1 MRVDNVDMGDTNDSE
16 HRAPPDA
23 TSSGEPFLDLDALV
37 FDPGALESNAY
48 EPTFE
53 NGLEGNEFELNFD
66 DLWSADMAQ
75 LPLAADD
82 TDFTQTHQLQDDTSL
97 QHDGLQRPGTDQLA
111 LNFGDLMRNIS
122 ESPSSTQSPNILTP
136 PIPSP
141 LPPKIGHRFTL
152 DAIRSLKD
160 WFARNTDNPYPNE
173 EEKNMLELQT
183 GLTRT
188 QITNWLA
195 NARRRRTTTDSGTQT
210 ASGKPGKVP
219 SEYTPARAGTPIPR
233 RRSEKGMHP
242 LQRWVDSPPENEPAA
257 VSAIARAMASGELV
271 TSRSRSR
278 RGTFSSDERIPRRR
292 GHRSTTS
299 SLGTSRS
306 ASTDSRSSRGS
317 ISGTSSHSRGRSIQ
331 KRRPQKTSLM
341 KPRLTFQCTFCT
353 ETFSRKYDW
362 QRHENSLHL
371 SLERWECSPDGPT
384 TTDPN
389 TGQVICLFCGES
401 SPSNEHIA
409 GHNPSACQERSF
421 SRKDHLKQ
429 HLRLVHNAKLTDLS
443 MKLWRTAQ
451 PDIISRC
458 GFCQASM
465 TRWIDRVDHVA
476 NHFKMGCTMNN
487 WVGDWGFEDDI
498 LKTIEKALPPYLV
511 ELERGTP
518 FPFAAS
524 GKPPDS
530 PRSAY
535 ELITLELAYFISN
548 HSDTIGSLPSHESLQ
563 LEACRIMFAS
573 EVTFP
578 EANLDSH
585 GSPSWFRDLLLS
597 SDEIAQQARFAPI
610 RSSTESRLSV
620 LRVKGKNSLFE
631 ECPLESRLQAFMRDR
646 RMRGLSE
653 VSDGELQKEAGRIFM
668 QMESELQT
676 KPEFV
681 ANWLIG
687 FLYNSTNWISDFRRR
702 ADLVSAD
709 DSWKLPSP
717 GNIAWSTEPT
727 SVQTQHDLSWVNN
740 PSLFDGNGWSF
751 GEQAGPSGASMTRQ
765 ANEPDK
771 NADQSTFDASLDDF
785 TWLWSDDK
793 SPPKIPQT
801 TPSPGAEGES
811 GLRPTWLGPGIYVL
825 NDPNHLPWFAR
836 EMKRWVK
843 AAMSPNNPICHV
855 PSDEELRHQARC
867 LLYNDDDPWNQT
879 PADHAQWLEMFKKEV
894 GII

>member
-1 MRVDNVDMGDTNDSE
+1 MRVDNADMGDTNDLE
-16 HRAPPDA
+16 HRAPDA
-23 TSSGEPFLDLDALV
+23 TSSGEPFLDFDALA
-37 FDPGALESNAY
+37 FDPGTLETNAY
-48 EPTFE
+48 ESTVE
-53 NGLEGNEFELNFD
+53 NVLDGTESEFNFD
-66 DLWSADMAQ
+66 DLWPADMAQ

-82 TDFTQTHQLQDDTSL
+82 TDFTQTNHLQDDTSL

-111 LNFGDLMRNIS
+111 LNFGDLMRSIS
-122 ESPSSTQSPNILTP
+122 ESPSSTQSPSILTP

-160 WFARNTDNPYPNE
+160 WFARNIDNPYPNE

-195 NARRRRTTTDSGTQT
+195 NARRRRTTADSGTQT
-210 ASGKPGKVP
+210 ASGKSGKVP
-219 SEYTPARAGTPIPR
+219 SEYTPTRAGTPIPR

-271 TSRSRSR
+271 KSI
-278 RGTFSSDERIPRRR
+278 EVEE
-292 GHRSTTS
+292 GHSQVMREYPEGVAIDPP
-299 SLGTSRS
+299 LAVLEHQGVHQQ
-306 ASTDSRSSRGS
+306 
-317 ISGTSSHSRGRSIQ
+317 IHV
-331 KRRPQKTSLM
+331 L
-341 KPRLTFQCTFCT
+341 
-353 ETFSRKYDW
+353 
-362 QRHENSLHL
+362 HEAL
-371 SLERWECSPDGPT
+371 S
-384 TTDPN
+384 
-389 TGQVICLFCGES
+389 V
-401 SPSNEHIA
+401 
-409 GHNPSACQERSF
+409 
-421 SRKDHLKQ
+421 
-429 HLRLVHNAKLTDLS
+429 
-443 MKLWRTAQ
+443 
-451 PDIISRC
+451 
-458 GFCQASM
+458 
-465 TRWIDRVDHVA
+465 
-476 NHFKMGCTMNN
+476 MGCTMNN

-548 HSDTIGSLPSHESLQ
+548 HNDTVGSLPSHESLQ

-597 SDEIAQQARFAPI
+597 SNEIAQQARFAPI

-653 VSDGELQKEAGRIFM
+653 ISDGELQKEAGRIVM

-681 ANWLIG
+681 ANWLTG
-687 FLYNSTNWISDFRRR
+687 FLYNSTNWIGDFRRR
-702 ADLVSAD
+702 ADLLSAD

-717 GNIAWSTEPT
+717 GNMTWPTEPT
-727 SVQTQHDLSWVNN
+727 SAQAQHDLSWVNN
-740 PSLFDGNGWSF
+740 SSLFDGNDWSF
-751 GEQAGPSGASMTRQ
+751 GGQAGPSGASMTWQ
-765 ANEPDK
+765 ANEPAN
-771 NADQSTFDASLDDF
+771 NADQSTFDTSLDNF

-894 GII
+894 GIN

>member
-1 MRVDNVDMGDTNDSE
+1 MRVDNVDMGDTNDTE
-16 HRAPPDA
+16 RHAPPDA
-23 TSSGEPFLDLDALV
+23 TSSGEPFLDFDAFA
-37 FDPGALESNAY
+37 FDPGTLESNAY
-48 EPTFE
+48 ESAFE
-53 NGLEGNEFELNFD
+53 NGLEGNEFEFNFE
-66 DLWSADMAQ
+66 DLLSADMTQ
-75 LPLAADD
+75 LPLTADG
-82 TDFTQTHQLQDDTSL
+82 TDFTPAPQLQDDTSL

-111 LNFGDLMRNIS
+111 LNFGDLMRNVS
-122 ESPSSTQSPNILTP
+122 ESPSSTRSPSILTP

-160 WFARNTDNPYPNE
+160 WFARNIDNPYPNE

-188 QITNWLA
+188 QIMNWLA

-210 ASGKPGKVP
+210 ASGKSGKTP
-219 SEYTPARAGTPIPR
+219 SEYTPTRAGTPIPR

-292 GHRSTTS
+292 GHRSNAS

-384 TTDPN
+384 ATDPD
-389 TGQVICLFCGES
+389 TGQVICLFCG
-401 SPSNEHIA
+401 
-409 GHNPSACQERSF
+409 
-421 SRKDHLKQ
+421 
-429 HLRLVHNAKLTDLS
+429 
-443 MKLWRTAQ
+443 
-451 PDIISRC
+451 
-458 GFCQASM
+458 
-465 TRWIDRVDHVA
+465 
-476 NHFKMGCTMNN
+476 MGCTMNN

-548 HSDTIGSLPSHESLQ
+548 HTDKIGSLPSHESLQ

-631 ECPLESRLQAFMRDR
+631 DCPLESRLQAFMRDR

-653 VSDGELQKEAGRIFM
+653 VSDGELQKEAGRIVM

-676 KPEFV
+676 KPQFV
-681 ANWLIG
+681 ANWLTG
-687 FLYNSTNWISDFRRR
+687 FLYHSTTWISDFRRR
-702 ADLVSAD
+702 ADLMSAD

-717 GNIAWSTEPT
+717 GDVAWSTEPI
-727 SVQTQHDLSWVNN
+727 SVQAQHDLSLVNDS
-740 PSLFDGNGWSF
+740 SLFGGNDWSF
-751 GEQAGPSGASMTRQ
+751 GEQPGPSGASIIWQT
-765 ANEPDK
+765 NEPDK
-771 NADQSTFDASLDDF
+771 NAQQPTFDSSLDDF

>member
-1 MRVDNVDMGDTNDSE
+1 
-16 HRAPPDA
+16 
-23 TSSGEPFLDLDALV
+23 
-37 FDPGALESNAY
+37 
-48 EPTFE
+48 
-53 NGLEGNEFELNFD
+53 
-66 DLWSADMAQ
+66 
-75 LPLAADD
+75 
-82 TDFTQTHQLQDDTSL
+82 
-97 QHDGLQRPGTDQLA
+97 
-111 LNFGDLMRNIS
+111 
-122 ESPSSTQSPNILTP
+122 
-136 PIPSP
+136 
-141 LPPKIGHRFTL
+141 
-152 DAIRSLKD
+152 
-160 WFARNTDNPYPNE
+160 
-173 EEKNMLELQT
+173 
-183 GLTRT
+183 
-188 QITNWLA
+188 
-195 NARRRRTTTDSGTQT
+195 
-210 ASGKPGKVP
+210 
-219 SEYTPARAGTPIPR
+219 
-233 RRSEKGMHP
+233 
-242 LQRWVDSPPENEPAA
+242 
-257 VSAIARAMASGELV
+257 
-271 TSRSRSR
+271 
-278 RGTFSSDERIPRRR
+278 
-292 GHRSTTS
+292 
-299 SLGTSRS
+299 
-306 ASTDSRSSRGS
+306 
-317 ISGTSSHSRGRSIQ
+317 
-331 KRRPQKTSLM
+331 
-341 KPRLTFQCTFCT
+341 
-353 ETFSRKYDW
+353 
-362 QRHENSLHL
+362 
-371 SLERWECSPDGPT
+371 
-384 TTDPN
+384 
-389 TGQVICLFCGES
+389 
-401 SPSNEHIA
+401 
-409 GHNPSACQERSF
+409 
-421 SRKDHLKQ
+421 
-429 HLRLVHNAKLTDLS
+429 
-443 MKLWRTAQ
+443 
-451 PDIISRC
+451 
-458 GFCQASM
+458 
-465 TRWIDRVDHVA
+465 
-476 NHFKMGCTMNN
+476 MGCTMNN

-548 HSDTIGSLPSHESLQ
+548 HTDNTGSLPSHDSLQ

-653 VSDGELQKEAGRIFM
+653 VSDGELQKEAGRIVM

-687 FLYNSTNWISDFRRR
+687 FLHKSTNWISDFRRR
-702 ADLVSAD
+702 ADLMSTD

-717 GNIAWSTEPT
+717 GNMAWSAEPT
-727 SVQTQHDLSWVNN
+727 SAQVQHDLSWINN
-740 PSLFDGNGWSF
+740 SSLFDGNDWSF
-751 GEQAGPSGASMTRQ
+751 GGQAGPSGASMTWQ
-765 ANEPDK
+765 ANEPAN
-771 NADQSTFDASLDDF
+771 NADQSTFDPSLDDF

-793 SPPKIPQT
+793 SPPKIPQA

-867 LLYNDDDPWNQT
+867 LLYN
-879 PADHAQWLEMFKKEV
+879 E
-894 GII
+894 

>member
-1 MRVDNVDMGDTNDSE
+1 M
-16 HRAPPDA
+16 
-23 TSSGEPFLDLDALV
+23 
-37 FDPGALESNAY
+37 
-48 EPTFE
+48 
-53 NGLEGNEFELNFD
+53 
-66 DLWSADMAQ
+66 
-75 LPLAADD
+75 
-82 TDFTQTHQLQDDTSL
+82 
-97 QHDGLQRPGTDQLA
+97 
-111 LNFGDLMRNIS
+111 
-122 ESPSSTQSPNILTP
+122 
-136 PIPSP
+136 
-141 LPPKIGHRFTL
+141 
-152 DAIRSLKD
+152 
-160 WFARNTDNPYPNE
+160 
-173 EEKNMLELQT
+173 
-183 GLTRT
+183 
-188 QITNWLA
+188 
-195 NARRRRTTTDSGTQT
+195 
-210 ASGKPGKVP
+210 
-219 SEYTPARAGTPIPR
+219 
-233 RRSEKGMHP
+233 
-242 LQRWVDSPPENEPAA
+242 
-257 VSAIARAMASGELV
+257 
-271 TSRSRSR
+271 
-278 RGTFSSDERIPRRR
+278 
-292 GHRSTTS
+292 
-299 SLGTSRS
+299 
-306 ASTDSRSSRGS
+306 
-317 ISGTSSHSRGRSIQ
+317 
-331 KRRPQKTSLM
+331 
-341 KPRLTFQCTFCT
+341 
-353 ETFSRKYDW
+353 
-362 QRHENSLHL
+362 
-371 SLERWECSPDGPT
+371 
-384 TTDPN
+384 
-389 TGQVICLFCGES
+389 
-401 SPSNEHIA
+401 
-409 GHNPSACQERSF
+409 
-421 SRKDHLKQ
+421 
-429 HLRLVHNAKLTDLS
+429 
-443 MKLWRTAQ
+443 
-451 PDIISRC
+451 
-458 GFCQASM
+458 
-465 TRWIDRVDHVA
+465 
-476 NHFKMGCTMNN
+476 
-487 WVGDWGFEDDI
+487 
-498 LKTIEKALPPYLV
+498 V

-702 ADLVSAD
+702 ADLMSAD

-751 GEQAGPSGASMTRQ
+751 GEQAGPSGASMTWQ

-867 LLYNDDDPWNQT
+867 LLYN
-879 PADHAQWLEMFKKEV
+879 E
-894 GII
+894 

>member
-16 HRAPPDA
+16 HPAPADA
-23 TSSGEPFLDLDALV
+23 TSSGEPFLDFDALA

-48 EPTFE
+48 EPAFE
-53 NGLEGNEFELNFD
+53 NGLEGNEFEFNFD
-66 DLWSADMAQ
+66 DLWSADMTQ
-75 LPLAADD
+75 LHLTADD

-97 QHDGLQRPGTDQLA
+97 QDDGLQRPGTEQLA

-122 ESPSSTQSPNILTP
+122 ESPSSTQSPSILTP

-210 ASGKPGKVP
+210 ASGKSGKVP
-219 SEYTPARAGTPIPR
+219 SEYTPTRAGTPIPR

-271 TSRSRSR
+271 TS
-278 RGTFSSDERIPRRR
+278 
-292 GHRSTTS
+292 
-299 SLGTSRS
+299 
-306 ASTDSRSSRGS
+306 
-317 ISGTSSHSRGRSIQ
+317 
-331 KRRPQKTSLM
+331 K
-341 KPRLTFQCTFCT
+341 
-353 ETFSRKYDW
+353 
-362 QRHENSLHL
+362 
-371 SLERWECSPDGPT
+371 
-384 TTDPN
+384 
-389 TGQVICLFCGES
+389 
-401 SPSNEHIA
+401 
-409 GHNPSACQERSF
+409 
-421 SRKDHLKQ
+421 
-429 HLRLVHNAKLTDLS
+429 
-443 MKLWRTAQ
+443 
-451 PDIISRC
+451 
-458 GFCQASM
+458 
-465 TRWIDRVDHVA
+465 
-476 NHFKMGCTMNN
+476 
-487 WVGDWGFEDDI
+487 
-498 LKTIEKALPPYLV
+498 KALPPYLV

-548 HSDTIGSLPSHESLQ
+548 HNDTIGSLPSHESLQ

-653 VSDGELQKEAGRIFM
+653 VSDGELQKEAGRIVM

-681 ANWLIG
+681 ANWLVG
-687 FLYNSTNWISDFRRR
+687 FLYNSTNWISDFRQR
-702 ADLVSAD
+702 ADLMSAD

-727 SVQTQHDLSWVNN
+727 SVQAQHDISWVNN
-740 PSLFDGNGWSF
+740 SSLFDGNHWSF
-751 GEQAGPSGASMTRQ
+751 GGQAGPSGASMTWQ
-765 ANEPDK
+765 ANEQDK

-801 TPSPGAEGES
+801 TPSPGAEGEA

>member
-16 HRAPPDA
+16 HRAPADA
-23 TSSGEPFLDLDALV
+23 TSSGEPFLDFDALA

-48 EPTFE
+48 EPAFE
-53 NGLEGNEFELNFD
+53 NGLEGNEFEFNFD
-66 DLWSADMAQ
+66 DLWSADMTQ
-75 LPLAADD
+75 LHLTADD

-97 QHDGLQRPGTDQLA
+97 QDDGLQRPGTEQLA

-122 ESPSSTQSPNILTP
+122 ESASSTQSPSILTP

-210 ASGKPGKVP
+210 ASGKSGKVP
-219 SEYTPARAGTPIPR
+219 SEYTPTRAGTPIPR

-271 TSRSRSR
+271 TS
-278 RGTFSSDERIPRRR
+278 
-292 GHRSTTS
+292 
-299 SLGTSRS
+299 
-306 ASTDSRSSRGS
+306 
-317 ISGTSSHSRGRSIQ
+317 
-331 KRRPQKTSLM
+331 K
-341 KPRLTFQCTFCT
+341 
-353 ETFSRKYDW
+353 
-362 QRHENSLHL
+362 
-371 SLERWECSPDGPT
+371 
-384 TTDPN
+384 
-389 TGQVICLFCGES
+389 
-401 SPSNEHIA
+401 
-409 GHNPSACQERSF
+409 
-421 SRKDHLKQ
+421 
-429 HLRLVHNAKLTDLS
+429 
-443 MKLWRTAQ
+443 
-451 PDIISRC
+451 
-458 GFCQASM
+458 
-465 TRWIDRVDHVA
+465 
-476 NHFKMGCTMNN
+476 
-487 WVGDWGFEDDI
+487 
-498 LKTIEKALPPYLV
+498 KALPPYLV

-548 HSDTIGSLPSHESLQ
+548 HNDTIGSLPSHESLQ

-653 VSDGELQKEAGRIFM
+653 VSDGELQKEAGRIVM

-681 ANWLIG
+681 ANWLVG

-702 ADLVSAD
+702 ADLMSAD

-717 GNIAWSTEPT
+717 GNIAGSTEPT
-727 SVQTQHDLSWVNN
+727 SVQAQHDLSWVNN
-740 PSLFDGNGWSF
+740 SSLFDGNDWSF
-751 GEQAGPSGASMTRQ
+751 GGQAGPSGASMTWQ
-765 ANEPDK
+765 ANEQDK

-801 TPSPGAEGES
+801 TPSPGAEGGS

>member
-1 MRVDNVDMGDTNDSE
+1 MRVDNVDMGDTNDTE
-16 HRAPPDA
+16 RHAPPDA
-23 TSSGEPFLDLDALV
+23 TSSAEPFLDFDALA
-37 FDPGALESNAY
+37 FDPGTGTLESNAY
-48 EPTFE
+48 ESAFE
-53 NGLEGNEFELNFD
+53 NGLGGNEFEFNFD
-66 DLWSADMAQ
+66 DLLSADMTQ
-75 LPLAADD
+75 LPLMADG
-82 TDFTQTHQLQDDTSL
+82 TDFTQAPQLQDDTSL

-111 LNFGDLMRNIS
+111 LNFGDLMRNVS
-122 ESPSSTQSPNILTP
+122 ESPSSTRSPSILTP

-160 WFARNTDNPYPNE
+160 WFARNIDNPYPNE

-210 ASGKPGKVP
+210 ASGKSGKTP
-219 SEYTPARAGTPIPR
+219 SEYTPTRAGTPIPR

-271 TSRSRSR
+271 TSKQEVEVEEEHSQVMKEYPEDVVIDQTLAAS
-278 RGTFSSDERIPRRR
+278 E
-292 GHRSTTS
+292 HRE
-299 SLGTSRS
+299 
-306 ASTDSRSSRGS
+306 AHQQ
-317 ISGTSSHSRGRSIQ
+317 IHV
-331 KRRPQKTSLM
+331 
-341 KPRLTFQCTFCT
+341 
-353 ETFSRKYDW
+353 
-362 QRHENSLHL
+362 HH
-371 SLERWECSPDGPT
+371 
-384 TTDPN
+384 
-389 TGQVICLFCGES
+389 
-401 SPSNEHIA
+401 A
-409 GHNPSACQERSF
+409 APSA
-421 SRKDHLKQ
+421 
-429 HLRLVHNAKLTDLS
+429 
-443 MKLWRTAQ
+443 LWRTAQ
-451 PDIISRC
+451 PDITSRC

-548 HSDTIGSLPSHESLQ
+548 HTDNIGSLPSHESLQ

-631 ECPLESRLQAFMRDR
+631 DCPLESRLQAFMCDR

-653 VSDGELQKEAGRIFM
+653 VSDGELQKEAGRIVM

-676 KPEFV
+676 KPQFV
-681 ANWLIG
+681 ANWLTG
-687 FLYNSTNWISDFRRR
+687 FLYHSTTWISDFRRR
-702 ADLVSAD
+702 ADLMSAD

-717 GNIAWSTEPT
+717 GDLAWSTEPT
-727 SVQTQHDLSWVNN
+727 SVQAQHDLSLVND
-740 PSLFDGNGWSF
+740 SFLFGGNDWSF
-751 GEQAGPSGASMTRQ
+751 GEQPGPSGASIIWQT
-765 ANEPDK
+765 NEPDK
-771 NADQSTFDASLDDF
+771 NAQQPTFDSSLDDF

>member
-1 MRVDNVDMGDTNDSE
+1 
-16 HRAPPDA
+16 
-23 TSSGEPFLDLDALV
+23 
-37 FDPGALESNAY
+37 
-48 EPTFE
+48 
-53 NGLEGNEFELNFD
+53 
-66 DLWSADMAQ
+66 
-75 LPLAADD
+75 
-82 TDFTQTHQLQDDTSL
+82 
-97 QHDGLQRPGTDQLA
+97 
-111 LNFGDLMRNIS
+111 
-122 ESPSSTQSPNILTP
+122 
-136 PIPSP
+136 
-141 LPPKIGHRFTL
+141 
-152 DAIRSLKD
+152 
-160 WFARNTDNPYPNE
+160 
-173 EEKNMLELQT
+173 
-183 GLTRT
+183 
-188 QITNWLA
+188 
-195 NARRRRTTTDSGTQT
+195 
-210 ASGKPGKVP
+210 
-219 SEYTPARAGTPIPR
+219 
-233 RRSEKGMHP
+233 
-242 LQRWVDSPPENEPAA
+242 
-257 VSAIARAMASGELV
+257 
-271 TSRSRSR
+271 
-278 RGTFSSDERIPRRR
+278 
-292 GHRSTTS
+292 
-299 SLGTSRS
+299 
-306 ASTDSRSSRGS
+306 
-317 ISGTSSHSRGRSIQ
+317 
-331 KRRPQKTSLM
+331 
-341 KPRLTFQCTFCT
+341 
-353 ETFSRKYDW
+353 
-362 QRHENSLHL
+362 
-371 SLERWECSPDGPT
+371 
-384 TTDPN
+384 
-389 TGQVICLFCGES
+389 
-401 SPSNEHIA
+401 
-409 GHNPSACQERSF
+409 
-421 SRKDHLKQ
+421 
-429 HLRLVHNAKLTDLS
+429 
-443 MKLWRTAQ
+443 
-451 PDIISRC
+451 
-458 GFCQASM
+458 
-465 TRWIDRVDHVA
+465 
-476 NHFKMGCTMNN
+476 
-487 WVGDWGFEDDI
+487 
-498 LKTIEKALPPYLV
+498 
-511 ELERGTP
+511 
-518 FPFAAS
+518 
-524 GKPPDS
+524 
-530 PRSAY
+530 
-535 ELITLELAYFISN
+535 
-548 HSDTIGSLPSHESLQ
+548 
-563 LEACRIMFAS
+563 MFAS

-702 ADLVSAD
+702 ADLMSAD

-740 PSLFDGNGWSF
+740 PSLFDGNGWPF
-751 GEQAGPSGASMTRQ
+751 GEQAGPSGASMTWQ

>member
-1 MRVDNVDMGDTNDSE
+1 MRVGNVDMGDTNDTE
-16 HRAPPDA
+16 PPAPLDA
-23 TSSGEPFLDLDALV
+23 TSSGEPFSDFDALA
-37 FDPGALESNAY
+37 FDPGTLESNTY
-48 EPTFE
+48 ESAFE
-53 NGLEGNEFELNFD
+53 NGLGGNEFEFNFD
-66 DLWSADMAQ
+66 ELWNADATQ
-75 LPLAADD
+75 LPLTAADI
-82 TDFTQTHQLQDDTSL
+82 DFAQPHQLRGDTSL
-97 QHDGLQRPGTDQLA
+97 QHDGLQRAGTDQLA
-111 LNFGDLMRNIS
+111 LNFGDLMRNAS
-122 ESPSSTQSPNILTP
+122 ESPSTRSPSILTP

-160 WFARNTDNPYPNE
+160 WFARNIDNPYPNE

-210 ASGKPGKVP
+210 ASGKSGKAP
-219 SEYTPARAGTPIPR
+219 TEYTPTRAGTPIPR

-271 TSRSRSR
+271 TSIEVGEEHSQV
-278 RGTFSSDERIPRRR
+278 TKEYPEDVAIDQTLAVLEHQEAHQQTHVPR
-292 GHRSTTS
+292 
-299 SLGTSRS
+299 
-306 ASTDSRSSRGS
+306 A
-317 ISGTSSHSRGRSIQ
+317 
-331 KRRPQKTSLM
+331 
-341 KPRLTFQCTFCT
+341 
-353 ETFSRKYDW
+353 
-362 QRHENSLHL
+362 
-371 SLERWECSPDGPT
+371 
-384 TTDPN
+384 
-389 TGQVICLFCGES
+389 
-401 SPSNEHIA
+401 A
-409 GHNPSACQERSF
+409 PSAVP
-421 SRKDHLKQ
+421 H
-429 HLRLVHNAKLTDLS
+429 H
-443 MKLWRTAQ
+443 TAE
-451 PDIISRC
+451 
-458 GFCQASM
+458 
-465 TRWIDRVDHVA
+465 
-476 NHFKMGCTMNN
+476 MGCTMNN

-548 HSDTIGSLPSHESLQ
+548 HTDNTGSLPSHESLQ

-620 LRVKGKNSLFE
+620 LGVKGKNSLFE

-653 VSDGELQKEAGRIFM
+653 VSDGELQKEAGRIVM

-687 FLYNSTNWISDFRRR
+687 FLYKSTNWISDFRQR
-702 ADLVSAD
+702 ADLMSTD

-717 GNIAWSTEPT
+717 GNMAWSAEPT
-727 SVQTQHDLSWVNN
+727 SAQVQHDLSWVNN
-740 PSLFDGNGWSF
+740 SSLFDGNDWSF
-751 GEQAGPSGASMTRQ
+751 GGQAGPSGASMTWQ
-765 ANEPDK
+765 ANEPVN
-771 NADQSTFDASLDDF
+771 NADQSTSDPSLDDF

-867 LLYNDDDPWNQT
+867 LLYN
-879 PADHAQWLEMFKKEV
+879 E
-894 GII
+894 

>member
-1 MRVDNVDMGDTNDSE
+1 MTSHAFNAVRFNDIYRWAFNRPKPKSTSPPHQHFFTLKSAPYGYIHPRIDAMRVDNVDMGDTNDSE

-23 TSSGEPFLDLDALV
+23 TSSGEPFLDLNALA

-53 NGLEGNEFELNFD
+53 NGLEGNEFEFNFD

-97 QHDGLQRPGTDQLA
+97 QHDGLQRPGADQLA

-210 ASGKPGKVP
+210 ASGKSGKIP
-219 SEYTPARAGTPIPR
+219 SEYTPTRAGTPIPR

-271 TSRSRSR
+271 TSI
-278 RGTFSSDERIPRRR
+278 GNMIGNGMRI
-292 GHRSTTS
+292 H
-299 SLGTSRS
+299 
-306 ASTDSRSSRGS
+306 
-317 ISGTSSHSRGRSIQ
+317 
-331 KRRPQKTSLM
+331 
-341 KPRLTFQCTFCT
+341 C
-353 ETFSRKYDW
+353 
-362 QRHENSLHL
+362 
-371 SLERWECSPDGPT
+371 
-384 TTDPN
+384 
-389 TGQVICLFCGES
+389 ICLWNDGS
-401 SPSNEHIA
+401 VPPTAQQPRIQILAKS
-409 GHNPSACQERSF
+409 SACS
-421 SRKDHLKQ
+421 
-429 HLRLVHNAKLTDLS
+429 A
-443 MKLWRTAQ
+443 LWRTAQ

-487 WVGDWGFEDDI
+487 WVGDWGFEDGI

-702 ADLVSAD
+702 ADLMSAD

-751 GEQAGPSGASMTRQ
+751 GEQAGPSGASMTWQ

-867 LLYNDDDPWNQT
+867 LLYN
-879 PADHAQWLEMFKKEV
+879 E
-894 GII
+894 

>member
-1 MRVDNVDMGDTNDSE
+1 MRVDNVDMGDTNDTE
-16 HRAPPDA
+16 HPAPPDA
-23 TSSGEPFLDLDALV
+23 TSSGEPFLDFDTLA
-37 FDPGALESNAY
+37 FDPGTLESNTY
-48 EPTFE
+48 ESAFE
-53 NGLEGNEFELNFD
+53 NGLGGSDFEFNFD
-66 DLWSADMAQ
+66 DLWSADTTQ
-75 LPLAADD
+75 LPLTADN
-82 TDFTQTHQLQDDTSL
+82 TGFAQTHQLQDDTSL
-97 QHDGLQRPGTDQLA
+97 QHDGLQRAGTDQLE
-111 LNFGDLMRNIS
+111 LNFGDLMRNAS
-122 ESPSSTQSPNILTP
+122 ESPSTRSPSILTP

-210 ASGKPGKVP
+210 ASGKSGKVP
-219 SEYTPARAGTPIPR
+219 SEYTPTRAGTPIPR

-257 VSAIARAMASGELV
+257 VSAIARAMASGALV
-271 TSRSRSR
+271 TS
-278 RGTFSSDERIPRRR
+278 
-292 GHRSTTS
+292 
-299 SLGTSRS
+299 
-306 ASTDSRSSRGS
+306 
-317 ISGTSSHSRGRSIQ
+317 
-331 KRRPQKTSLM
+331 K
-341 KPRLTFQCTFCT
+341 
-353 ETFSRKYDW
+353 
-362 QRHENSLHL
+362 
-371 SLERWECSPDGPT
+371 
-384 TTDPN
+384 
-389 TGQVICLFCGES
+389 
-401 SPSNEHIA
+401 
-409 GHNPSACQERSF
+409 
-421 SRKDHLKQ
+421 
-429 HLRLVHNAKLTDLS
+429 
-443 MKLWRTAQ
+443 
-451 PDIISRC
+451 
-458 GFCQASM
+458 
-465 TRWIDRVDHVA
+465 
-476 NHFKMGCTMNN
+476 
-487 WVGDWGFEDDI
+487 
-498 LKTIEKALPPYLV
+498 KALPPYLV

-548 HSDTIGSLPSHESLQ
+548 HTDNTGSLPSHDSLQ

-597 SDEIAQQARFAPI
+597 SDEISQQARFAPI

-653 VSDGELQKEAGRIFM
+653 VSDGELQKEAGRIVM

-687 FLYNSTNWISDFRRR
+687 FLYKSTNWISDFRRR
-702 ADLVSAD
+702 ADLMSTD

-717 GNIAWSTEPT
+717 GNMAWSAEPT
-727 SVQTQHDLSWVNN
+727 SAQVQHDLSWVNN
-740 PSLFDGNGWSF
+740 SSLFDGNDWSF
-751 GEQAGPSGASMTRQ
+751 GGQAGPSGASMTWQ
-765 ANEPDK
+765 ANEPAN
-771 NADQSTFDASLDDF
+771 NADQSTFDPSLDDF

-843 AAMSPNNPICHV
+843 AAMSPNNPISHV

-867 LLYNDDDPWNQT
+867 LLYN
-879 PADHAQWLEMFKKEV
+879 E
-894 GII
+894 

>member
-1 MRVDNVDMGDTNDSE
+1 
-16 HRAPPDA
+16 
-23 TSSGEPFLDLDALV
+23 
-37 FDPGALESNAY
+37 
-48 EPTFE
+48 
-53 NGLEGNEFELNFD
+53 
-66 DLWSADMAQ
+66 
-75 LPLAADD
+75 
-82 TDFTQTHQLQDDTSL
+82 
-97 QHDGLQRPGTDQLA
+97 
-111 LNFGDLMRNIS
+111 
-122 ESPSSTQSPNILTP
+122 
-136 PIPSP
+136 
-141 LPPKIGHRFTL
+141 
-152 DAIRSLKD
+152 
-160 WFARNTDNPYPNE
+160 
-173 EEKNMLELQT
+173 
-183 GLTRT
+183 
-188 QITNWLA
+188 
-195 NARRRRTTTDSGTQT
+195 
-210 ASGKPGKVP
+210 
-219 SEYTPARAGTPIPR
+219 
-233 RRSEKGMHP
+233 
-242 LQRWVDSPPENEPAA
+242 
-257 VSAIARAMASGELV
+257 
-271 TSRSRSR
+271 
-278 RGTFSSDERIPRRR
+278 
-292 GHRSTTS
+292 
-299 SLGTSRS
+299 
-306 ASTDSRSSRGS
+306 
-317 ISGTSSHSRGRSIQ
+317 
-331 KRRPQKTSLM
+331 
-341 KPRLTFQCTFCT
+341 
-353 ETFSRKYDW
+353 
-362 QRHENSLHL
+362 
-371 SLERWECSPDGPT
+371 
-384 TTDPN
+384 
-389 TGQVICLFCGES
+389 
-401 SPSNEHIA
+401 
-409 GHNPSACQERSF
+409 
-421 SRKDHLKQ
+421 
-429 HLRLVHNAKLTDLS
+429 
-443 MKLWRTAQ
+443 
-451 PDIISRC
+451 
-458 GFCQASM
+458 
-465 TRWIDRVDHVA
+465 
-476 NHFKMGCTMNN
+476 MGCTMNN

-702 ADLVSAD
+702 ADLMSAD

-717 GNIAWSTEPT
+717 GNIAWSTEPA
-727 SVQTQHDLSWVNN
+727 SVQTQHGLSWVNN

-751 GEQAGPSGASMTRQ
+751 GEQAGPSGASMTWQ

>member
-1 MRVDNVDMGDTNDSE
+1 MRVDNVDMGDTNDTE
-16 HRAPPDA
+16 RHAPPDA
-23 TSSGEPFLDLDALV
+23 TSSGEPFLDFDAFA
-37 FDPGALESNAY
+37 FDPGTLESNAY
-48 EPTFE
+48 ESAFE
-53 NGLEGNEFELNFD
+53 NGLEGNEFEFNFD
-66 DLWSADMAQ
+66 DLLSADMTQ
-75 LPLAADD
+75 VPLTADG
-82 TDFTQTHQLQDDTSL
+82 TDFTQAPQLQGDTSL
-97 QHDGLQRPGTDQLA
+97 QHDDLQRPGTDQLA
-111 LNFGDLMRNIS
+111 LNFGDLMRNVS
-122 ESPSSTQSPNILTP
+122 ESPSSTRSPSILTP
-136 PIPSP
+136 PVPSP

-160 WFARNTDNPYPNE
+160 WFARNIDNPYPNE

-210 ASGKPGKVP
+210 ASGKSGKSP
-219 SEYTPARAGTPIPR
+219 SEYTPTRAGTPIPR

-271 TSRSRSR
+271 TS
-278 RGTFSSDERIPRRR
+278 
-292 GHRSTTS
+292 
-299 SLGTSRS
+299 
-306 ASTDSRSSRGS
+306 
-317 ISGTSSHSRGRSIQ
+317 
-331 KRRPQKTSLM
+331 K
-341 KPRLTFQCTFCT
+341 
-353 ETFSRKYDW
+353 
-362 QRHENSLHL
+362 
-371 SLERWECSPDGPT
+371 
-384 TTDPN
+384 
-389 TGQVICLFCGES
+389 
-401 SPSNEHIA
+401 
-409 GHNPSACQERSF
+409 
-421 SRKDHLKQ
+421 
-429 HLRLVHNAKLTDLS
+429 
-443 MKLWRTAQ
+443 
-451 PDIISRC
+451 
-458 GFCQASM
+458 
-465 TRWIDRVDHVA
+465 
-476 NHFKMGCTMNN
+476 
-487 WVGDWGFEDDI
+487 
-498 LKTIEKALPPYLV
+498 KALPPYLV

-548 HSDTIGSLPSHESLQ
+548 HTDNIGSLPSHESLQ

-597 SDEIAQQARFAPI
+597 SDGIAQQARFAPI

-631 ECPLESRLQAFMRDR
+631 DCPLESRLQAFMRDR

-653 VSDGELQKEAGRIFM
+653 VSDGELQKEAGRIVM

-676 KPEFV
+676 KPQFV
-681 ANWLIG
+681 ANWLTG
-687 FLYNSTNWISDFRRR
+687 FLYNSTTWISDFRRR
-702 ADLVSAD
+702 ADLMSAD

-717 GNIAWSTEPT
+717 GDLAWSTEPT
-727 SVQTQHDLSWVNN
+727 SVQALHDLSLVNDS
-740 PSLFDGNGWSF
+740 SLFGGNDWSF
-751 GEQAGPSGASMTRQ
+751 GEQPGPSAASMTWRT
-765 ANEPDK
+765 NEPDK
-771 NADQSTFDASLDDF
+771 NAGQSTFDSSLDDF

>member
-1 MRVDNVDMGDTNDSE
+1 MHVDNVDMGDTNDPE
-16 HRAPPDA
+16 YPAPPDA
-23 TSSGEPFLDLDALV
+23 TSSGEPFLDFDALA
-37 FDPGALESNAY
+37 FDPDTLESNTY
-48 EPTFE
+48 ESTFE
-53 NGLEGNEFELNFD
+53 NGLEGNEFEFNFD

-75 LPLAADD
+75 LPLTADD
-82 TDFTQTHQLQDDTSL
+82 TDFTQPHQLQDNTSL
-97 QHDGLQRPGTDQLA
+97 QHDGLQRPGTEQLA
-111 LNFGDLMRNIS
+111 LNFGDLMRNVS
-122 ESPSSTQSPNILTP
+122 ESPSSTRSPSILTP

-210 ASGKPGKVP
+210 ASGKSGKAP
-219 SEYTPARAGTPIPR
+219 SEYTPTRAGTPIPR

-271 TSRSRSR
+271 TS
-278 RGTFSSDERIPRRR
+278 
-292 GHRSTTS
+292 
-299 SLGTSRS
+299 
-306 ASTDSRSSRGS
+306 
-317 ISGTSSHSRGRSIQ
+317 
-331 KRRPQKTSLM
+331 K
-341 KPRLTFQCTFCT
+341 
-353 ETFSRKYDW
+353 
-362 QRHENSLHL
+362 
-371 SLERWECSPDGPT
+371 
-384 TTDPN
+384 
-389 TGQVICLFCGES
+389 
-401 SPSNEHIA
+401 
-409 GHNPSACQERSF
+409 
-421 SRKDHLKQ
+421 
-429 HLRLVHNAKLTDLS
+429 
-443 MKLWRTAQ
+443 
-451 PDIISRC
+451 
-458 GFCQASM
+458 
-465 TRWIDRVDHVA
+465 
-476 NHFKMGCTMNN
+476 
-487 WVGDWGFEDDI
+487 
-498 LKTIEKALPPYLV
+498 KALPPYLV

-548 HSDTIGSLPSHESLQ
+548 HTDNTGSLPSHESLQ

-653 VSDGELQKEAGRIFM
+653 VSDGELQKEAGRIVM

-687 FLYNSTNWISDFRRR
+687 FLYKSTNWISDFRRR
-702 ADLVSAD
+702 ADLMSTD

-717 GNIAWSTEPT
+717 GNMAWSAEPT
-727 SVQTQHDLSWVNN
+727 SAQVQHDLSWVNN
-740 PSLFDGNGWSF
+740 SSLFGGNDWAF
-751 GEQAGPSGASMTRQ
+751 GGQARPEGASMAWQ

-771 NADQSTFDASLDDF
+771 NAGQSTFDPSLDDF
-785 TWLWSDDK
+785 TWLWSDDT

-801 TPSPGAEGES
+801 TPSPGVEGES